1 MSYILVIGSLNMD
14 LVVRTERIP
23 AAGETVKGI
32 SFSTIP
38 GGKGANQA
46 VAARRL
52 GRMPVKLAGAVGGDT
67 FGAALKTA
75 LVEAGV
81 DVDHVAV
88 KSGLSTGTA
97 TIVVDQAGD
106 NRIIIVPG
114 ANGQVLPDD
123 VDRLEQVIAGA
134 AMLLLQFEIP
144 LETIDRAVRT
154 AGRNSVPVMLN
165 PAPAAPIPDPLLGG
179 VRYLIVNETEAAL
192 LSGRPV
198 TDPETA
204 FLAAEMLRARG
215 PEYVVVTLGG
225 RGALVVGA
233 GTRFH
238 HQARPV
244 RVVDTTAA
252 GDSFV
257 GALAVSC
264 AEGLGIEAA
273 VPFAVAAGTLAVT
286 RFGAQPS
293 IPTREEVENFI
304 S

>member
-14 LVVRTERIP
+14 LVVKTERIP

-52 GRMPVKLAGAVGGDT
+52 GRMPVKLAGAIGADA

-81 DVDHVAV
+81 DVDHVAE
-88 KSGLSTGTA
+88 KSGMSTGTA

-114 ANGQVLPDD
+114 ANGQVLPGD

-134 AMLLLQFEIP
+134 AILLLQFEIP
-144 LETIDRAVRT
+144 LETIEQAVRT
-154 AGRNSVPVMLN
+154 ARRFSVPVMLN

-192 LSGRPV
+192 LSGRSV

-204 FLAAEMLRARG
+204 FPAAETLRARG
-215 PEYVVVTLGG
+215 PEYVVVTLGD

-233 GTRFH
+233 GTHFH
-238 HQARPV
+238 HPARPV
-244 RVVDTTAA
+244 PVVDTTAA

-257 GALAVSC
+257 GALAVGC
-264 AEGLGIEAA
+264 AEGLEVEAA
-273 VPFAVAAGTLAVT
+273 VPIAVAAGTLAVT